1 MLARVGGA
9 FFWGALAA
17 SSLLIGAALALVRPL
32 NERVV
37 GLVSAFGAGVLISAV
52 AYELVQEAFST
63 SNRGVALGLAA
74 GSLTFYGGDYL
85 IDRMGGDDRKSMHG
99 KQARGVALA
108 LVLGTI
114 LDGIPE
120 SAVRGLGLIAG
131 EGVSIAMLAAVFLSN
146 LPEAAAAS
154 AGLAKSG
161 WSAVRVLGLWGIVVV
176 VSALSSLAGFVFFD
190 NASPTTVAFVLAFA
204 GGSILTMLAD
214 TMMPEAFRLGGN
226 AAGLL
231 TTLGF
236 ALAFG
241 LSALE

>member
-1 MLARVGGA
+1 MLARVAAA

-52 AYELVQEAFST
+52 AYELVEEAFVDVGSR
-63 SNRGVALGLAA
+63 RGLGAR
-74 GSLTFYGGDYL
+74 GRSLTFYGGDYL
-85 IDRMGGDDRKSMHG
+85 IDRMGGDDRKTMVKKSS
-99 KQARGVALA
+99 GVALA

-120 SAVRGLGLIAG
+120 SVVLGLGLIAG
-131 EGVSIAMLAAVFLSN
+131 GGVSIAMLAAVFLSN
-146 LPEAAAAS
+146 FPEAARRLRR
-154 AGLAKSG
+154 AGEVR
-161 WSAVRVLGLWGIVVV
+161 WSAVRDARALGDRRPGVRTVVAGGLRVLRQR
-176 VSALSSLAGFVFFD
+176 LADV
-190 NASPTTVAFVLAFA
+190 VAFVLAFA

>member
-1 MLARVGGA
+1 MLARVAAA

-52 AYELVQEAFST
+52 AYELVEEAFST

-85 IDRMGGDDRKSMHG
+85 IDRMGGDDRKTMVKKSS
-99 KQARGVALA
+99 GVALA

-120 SAVRGLGLIAG
+120 SAVLGLGLIAG
-131 EGVSIAMLAAVFLSN
+131 GGVSIAMLAAVFLSN
-146 LPEAAAAS
+146 FPEAAAAS

-161 WSAVRVLGLWGIVVV
+161 WSAVRVLGLWGIVVLA
-176 VSALSSLAGFVFFD
+176 SALSSLAGFVFFD
-190 NASPTTVAFVLAFA
+190 NASPATYAFVLAFA